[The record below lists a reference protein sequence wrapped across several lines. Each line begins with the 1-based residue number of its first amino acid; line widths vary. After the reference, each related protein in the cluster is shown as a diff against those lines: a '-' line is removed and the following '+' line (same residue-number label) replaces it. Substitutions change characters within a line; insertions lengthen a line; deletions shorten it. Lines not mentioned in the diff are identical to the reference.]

1 MKSWTRLGVVVAAAL
16 SAAAVSAPVASAAAN
31 PYTAAEACAND
42 FGGSWSPASD
52 GHREVKYGSAKWGD
66 VYLMYNSS
74 HANCVA
80 TIKAIDIGTPTYTE
94 AWLWIHGNPN
104 WTGNAGPFKYY
115 AAVEGTANNQC
126 VQYQATISRTANG
139 SGAYAK
145 GARFTWGNCT

>member
-16 SAAAVSAPVASAAAN
+16 SAAAVSAPAASAAAN
-31 PYTAAEACAND
+31 PYTPAEACATD
-42 FGGSWSPASD
+42 FGGSWSLASD

-94 AWLWIHGNPN
+94 AWLWIQGTPDWIGN
-104 WTGNAGPFKYY
+104 TGPFKYY
-115 AAVEGTANNQC
+115 AAVKGTANNHC
-126 VQYQATISRTANG
+126 VQYLGLISRTATG
-139 SGAYAK
+139 AGAYAK
-145 GARFTWGNCT
+145 GARYTWGNCT